1 MDRKHMTCVDDK
13 NNGQGE
19 NAMTGLN
26 RRRMLQGSA
35 AAGGMLAAAPRT
47 VRAQNKPDKLVYVG
61 ENQGGWKKT
70 LVEEVGPAFEKATGI
85 KVEFTLL
92 PVDAWRA
99 RLKAELGAGSTG
111 IDIAQWSV
119 QMAGYMAPHL
129 LDHEKLVEKIV
140 ARDPGFDWADFLG
153 GSKEAASYEG
163 KLVGIPYRITTGILC
178 YQKHLLAQAGI
189 TQPPGTFAEFEKTAL
204 AVNAPPDRYAF
215 GIMGRQGAGLYS
227 GFASWLYSAGG
238 RLVDFKSGDI
248 FINDEKA
255 VTALQFY
262 VDLGLKH
269 KLIPPEA
276 STWEFDEIIAGGQ
289 KDRYAMTQTFAPYG
303 TLINDPKISQ
313 TGGRWAFATVPG
325 HTAKSQSRTWI
336 DGHFLSVPKYTK
348 NADWA
353 LEFIRMACGKEWQLR
368 AAERGNAPPRGSVL
382 RDPAM
387 VAKLGWPPVAAEA
400 IETGFPT
407 PAHPAFDALELSLRT
422 GLSEALLGQKKPK
435 DALDEVARDWQRS
448 LRRAGVIK

>member
-1 MDRKHMTCVDDK
+1 M
-13 NNGQGE
+13 
-19 NAMTGLN
+19 AGLN
-26 RRRMLQGSA
+26 RRRLLQGSA
-35 AAGGMLAAAPRT
+35 AAGGVLMAAPRMA
-47 VRAQNKPDKLVYVG
+47 RAQTKPDKLVYIG

-92 PVDAWRA
+92 AVDAWRA

-119 QMAGYMAPHL
+119 QMAGWMAPHL
-129 LDHEKLVEKIV
+129 PDHEPLVAKIV
-140 ARDPGFDWADFLG
+140 ARDPAFDWADFLG
-153 GSKEAASYEG
+153 GSKQAASYDG
-163 KLVGIPYRITTGILC
+163 KLIGIPYRITTGILH
-178 YQKHLLAQAGI
+178 YQKALLEKAGF
-189 TQPPGTFAEFEKTAL
+189 TKAPETFAEFETAAL

-215 GIMGRQGAGLYS
+215 GLMGRQGPGSYS
-227 GFASWLYSAGG
+227 SFASWLFSAGG
-238 RLVDFKSGDI
+238 RLVDFKTGEV

-262 VDLGLKH
+262 VDLVLKH
-269 KLIPPEA
+269 KVVPPEA
-276 STWEFDEIIAGGQ
+276 MTWEFDEIIAGGQ

-303 TLINDPKISQ
+303 TLINDPKQSK
-313 TGGRWAFATVPG
+313 TGGLWAWATVPG
-325 HTAKSQSRTWI
+325 HTAKAQSLTWV

-353 LEFIRMACGKEWQLR
+353 LEFIRLACGKEWQLR

-382 RDPAM
+382 RDPAI

-407 PAHPAFDALELSLRT
+407 PAHPAFDALEISMRSA
-422 GLSEALLGQKKPK
+422 LSEALLGQKKPK
-435 DALDEVARDWQRS
+435 QALDDLALDWKRS
-448 LRRAGVIK
+448 LRRAGVTK

>member
-1 MDRKHMTCVDDK
+1 MRARQNPKHQETGDNVM
-13 NNGQGE
+13 
-19 NAMTGLN
+19 AGLN
-26 RRRMLQGSA
+26 RRRLLQGSA
-35 AAGGMLAAAPRT
+35 AAGGVLMAAPRMA
-47 VRAQNKPDKLVYVG
+47 RAQTKPDKLVYIG

-92 PVDAWRA
+92 AVDAWRA

-119 QMAGYMAPHL
+119 QMAGWMAPHL
-129 LDHEKLVEKIV
+129 PDHEPLVAKIV
-140 ARDPGFDWADFLG
+140 ARDPAFDWADFLG
-153 GSKEAASYEG
+153 GSKQAASYDG
-163 KLVGIPYRITTGILC
+163 KLIGIPYRITTGILH
-178 YQKHLLAQAGI
+178 YQKALLEKAGF
-189 TQPPGTFAEFEKTAL
+189 TKAPETFAEFETAAL

-215 GIMGRQGAGLYS
+215 GLMGRQGPGSYS
-227 GFASWLYSAGG
+227 SFASWLFSAGG
-238 RLVDFKSGDI
+238 RLVDFKTGEV

-262 VDLGLKH
+262 VDLVLKH
-269 KLIPPEA
+269 KVVPPEA
-276 STWEFDEIIAGGQ
+276 MTWEFDEIIAGGQ

-303 TLINDPKISQ
+303 TLINDPKQSK
-313 TGGRWAFATVPG
+313 TGGLWAWATVPG
-325 HTAKSQSRTWI
+325 HTAKAQSLTWV

-353 LEFIRMACGKEWQLR
+353 LEFIRLACSKEWQLR

-382 RDPAM
+382 RDPAI

-407 PAHPAFDALELSLRT
+407 PAHPAFDALEISMRSA
-422 GLSEALLGQKKPK
+422 LSEALLGQKKPK
-435 DALDEVARDWQRS
+435 QALDDLALDWKRS
-448 LRRAGVIK
+448 LRRAGVTK